1 VKDVQR
7 VERILSYCL
16 LALLLAT
23 GATQGQGR
31 SKAAPRSGK
40 PAGCVRVR
48 DGAFHSAALDR
59 EMKYRVLLPCS
70 YQAGG
75 GRFPV
80 LYLLHGLYGNYLN
93 WSTLTKME
101 RYAEKYPLIVVMPDA
116 GDSWY
121 TNSAT
126 DPKDKFEDYI
136 ARDLVAEIDSKFRT
150 LRARHARA
158 IAGLSM
164 GGYGALK
171 IALRY
176 PGDFE
181 FAGSLSGALD
191 APQDLGDKVP
201 AFRDQLLKVFGPAGS
216 AVRRDNNVFSMLQ
229 SVDAKDIPYLYLA
242 CGSADADFL
251 PVNREF
257 AAKLSSRGANYE
269 YHETAGGHAWDYWDR
284 SVRDLLRAAAEAVS
298 GPRRS
303 FRISGVDA

>member
-1 VKDVQR
+1 LKR
-7 VERILSYCL
+7 MLTRCL
-16 LALLLAT
+16 VALLLTSCA
-23 GATQGQGR
+23 AQGQT
-31 SKAAPRSGK
+31 KAPYSPK
-40 PAGCVRVR
+40 AGCVGVR

-93 WSTLTKME
+93 WSTLTNLKY
-101 RYAEKYPLIVVMPDA
+101 YAEKHPLIVVMPDA

-126 DPKDKFEDYI
+126 DPKDKFEDYV
-136 ARDLVAEIDSKFRT
+136 AKDLLAEIDGQFRT
-150 LRARHARA
+150 LRERQARA

-176 PGDFE
+176 HDNFA

-191 APQDLGDKVP
+191 APQDLGDRVP

-216 AVRRDNNVFSMLQ
+216 AVRRNNNVSSMLQ
-229 SVDAKDIPYLYLA
+229 AASPADIPYLYLA

-251 PVNREF
+251 QVNREF
-257 AAKLSSRGANYE
+257 AASLSSRGANYE
-269 YHETAGGHAWDYWDR
+269 YHETTGGHAWDYWDR
-284 SVRDLLRAAAEAVS
+284 SVRDLLRAAAKAVS
-298 GPRRS
+298 GRRL
-303 FRISGVDA
+303 GVSD